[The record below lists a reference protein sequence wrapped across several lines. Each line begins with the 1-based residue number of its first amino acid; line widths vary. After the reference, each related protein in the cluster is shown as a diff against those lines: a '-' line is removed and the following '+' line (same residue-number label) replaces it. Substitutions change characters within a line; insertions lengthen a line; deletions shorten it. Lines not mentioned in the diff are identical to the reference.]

1 MRARWSVAALLLA
14 ACASPA
20 ATEPASRSSSASS
33 APAHRAPAADDFAWL
48 AGRWVMSTPD
58 GQVEEAWLPAAGGT
72 LYGVGRTISG
82 GSTRFFE
89 FLAIEPRGSGPG
101 TTLAYVARPRGAE
114 PTEFLLVEWDK
125 DRAVFVNTAHDF
137 PKRVIYERRAP
148 DRLHAR
154 VDDGTDAGEGE
165 DFEYRRVE

>member
-1 MRARWSVAALLLA
+1 MRRLAAAALLVLA
-14 ACASPA
+14 ACA
-20 ATEPASRSSSASS
+20 
-33 APAHRAPAADDFAWL
+33 APAGSGAAASADPPAQRAPTADDFAWL

-72 LYGVGRTISG
+72 LYGVGRTISAG
-82 GSTRFFE
+82 ATRFFE

-101 TTLAYVARPRGAE
+101 TTLAYVARPRGE
-114 PTEFLLVEWDK
+114 QPTEFLLVEWDK
-125 DRAVFVNTAHDF
+125 DRAVFVNAGHDF